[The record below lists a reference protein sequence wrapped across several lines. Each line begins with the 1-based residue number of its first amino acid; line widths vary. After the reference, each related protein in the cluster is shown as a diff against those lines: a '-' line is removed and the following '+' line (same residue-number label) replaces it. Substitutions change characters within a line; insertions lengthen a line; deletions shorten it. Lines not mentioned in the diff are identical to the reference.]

1 MESVSL
7 LMWPSRWLPAVFVA
21 LLAVAVLPV
30 HGRGQQAPIF
40 RGGVQ
45 TVALYATVTDSSGR
59 LVPDL
64 QQKDFDIYDNGKL
77 QTITVFKSDVQP
89 VTVLLT
95 LDTSGSQNLNL
106 DLVVEAAEAFV
117 LRLLPLD
124 KSRITNFDDKIIT
137 SPAFTADRDELVR
150 YIRNGLQ
157 FGNGTRLW
165 DAVDDSMSKLA
176 AVDGRRVVLLLTD
189 GYDEVS
195 LKSTLDSVIRRA
207 QSEDFM
213 VYSVGLQVHLFG
225 QTRKPDSGIRRLAET
240 TGGGYFELT
249 RADDLNSTFTRVAD
263 ELHRQYVLGFAAAV
277 LDNKLHQVEVRVR
290 QPGMTA
296 RARKS
301 YLASKSTQ

>member
-1 MESVSL
+1 MHPWRSL
-7 LMWPSRWLPAVFVA
+7 PVVVVA
-21 LLAVAVLPV
+21 LLAVAVSPG
-30 HGRGQQAPIF
+30 HGQSQQAPIF

-89 VTVLLT
+89 VTVALT

-106 DLVVEAAEAFV
+106 DLVEEAAEAFI

-124 KSRITNFDDKIIT
+124 KARITNFDDKIIS
-137 SPAFTADRDELVR
+137 SPSFTANRDDLIR
-150 YIRNGLQ
+150 YIHGGLQ

-176 AVDGRRVVLLLTD
+176 GVDGRRVVLLLTD

-195 LKSTLDSVIRRA
+195 LQSTLASVIKRA
-207 QSEDFM
+207 ESEDFM
-213 VYSVGLQVHLFG
+213 VYCVGLTVNLFG
-225 QTRKPDSGIRRLAET
+225 RAQKPDKGIRRLAET
-240 TGGGYFELT
+240 TGGGYFELSRT
-249 RADDLNSTFTRVAD
+249 DDLNSTFTRVAD
-263 ELHRQYVLGFAAAV
+263 ELHRQYVLGFAPAV

-301 YLASKSTQ
+301 YLAAKSAQ

>member
-1 MESVSL
+1 MYPL
-7 LMWPSRWLPAVFVA
+7 RGLPAV
-21 LLAVAVLPV
+21 LVAVLAVVVSTV
-30 HGRGQQAPIF
+30 HGQGQQAPLF

-106 DLVVEAAEAFV
+106 ELVEDAAEAFV
-117 LRLLPLD
+117 LRLLPVD
-124 KSRITNFDDKIIT
+124 KARITNFDDKIIT
-137 SPAFTADRDELVR
+137 SPAFTADRDALVG
-150 YIRNGLQ
+150 YIRQGLQ

-165 DAVDDSMSKLA
+165 DAVDDSMTRLA

-195 LKSTLDSVIRRA
+195 LRSTLDSVIKRA
-207 QSEDFM
+207 ESEDFM
-213 VYSVGLQVHLFG
+213 VYCIGLQVHLFNRT
-225 QTRKPDSGIRRLAET
+225 QKPHPGIRKLAET

-249 RADDLNSTFTRVAD
+249 RQDDLNSTFTRVAD
-263 ELHRQYVLGFAAAV
+263 ELHRQYVIGFNPAV

-301 YLASKSTQ
+301 YLASASKSAH

>member
-1 MESVSL
+1 MSGL
-7 LMWPSRWLPAVFVA
+7 LRPSRWLPPVLVA
-21 LLAVAVLPV
+21 LLAVAASTA
-30 HGRGQQAPIF
+30 HGQGQQAPLF

-89 VTVLLT
+89 VTVALT

-106 DLVVEAAEAFV
+106 DLVEEAAEAFI

-124 KSRITNFDDKIIT
+124 KARITNFDDKIIS
-137 SPAFTADRDELVR
+137 SPSFTANRDDLIR
-150 YIRNGLQ
+150 YIHGGLQ

-176 AVDGRRVVLLLTD
+176 GVDGRRVVLLLTD

-195 LKSTLDSVIRRA
+195 LQSTLASVIKRA
-207 QSEDFM
+207 ESEDFM
-213 VYSVGLQVHLFG
+213 VYCVGLTVNLFG
-225 QTRKPDSGIRRLAET
+225 RAQKPDKGIRRLAET
-240 TGGGYFELT
+240 TGGGYFELSRT
-249 RADDLNSTFTRVAD
+249 DDLNSTFTRVAD
-263 ELHRQYVLGFAAAV
+263 ELHRQYVLGFAPAV

-301 YLASKSTQ
+301 YLAAKSAQ

>member
-1 MESVSL
+1 MRRPTRS
-7 LMWPSRWLPAVFVA
+7 SRLFSTVFVA
-21 LLAVAVLPV
+21 LLAVAVSTA
-30 HGRGQQAPIF
+30 HGQGQQAPLF

-106 DLVVEAAEAFV
+106 DLVEEAAEAFV

-124 KSRITNFDDKIIT
+124 KARITNFDDKIIT
-137 SPAFTADRDELVR
+137 SPAFTADRDELVQ
-150 YIRNGLQ
+150 YIRGGLQ

-165 DAVDDSMSKLA
+165 DAVDDSMTKLA

-189 GYDEVS
+189 GYDDGSRE
-195 LKSTLDSVIRRA
+195 STLDAVIRQA
-207 QSEDFM
+207 ESEDFM
-213 VYSVGLQVHLFG
+213 VYSVGLQVHFFN
-225 QTRKPDSGIRRLAET
+225 QTRGPDSGIRRLAET
-240 TGGGYFELT
+240 TGGGYFEL
-249 RADDLNSTFTRVAD
+249 RRDDDLNSTFTRVVD
-263 ELHRQYVLGFAAAV
+263 ELHRQYVLGFSPAV
-277 LDNKLHQVEVRVR
+277 LDNKLHQVDVRVR
-290 QPGMTA
+290 QPGMKA

-301 YLASKSTQ
+301 YLASKSAR

>member
-1 MESVSL
+1 MSL
-7 LMWPSRWLPAVFVA
+7 PKCPSRLFPTVFVA
-21 LLAVAVLPV
+21 LLAVAVSTAN
-30 HGRGQQAPIF
+30 GQSQQAPIF

-106 DLVVEAAEAFV
+106 DLVEDAAEAFV
-117 LRLLPLD
+117 LRLLPQD
-124 KSRITNFDDKIIT
+124 KSRVTNFDDKIIT
-137 SPAFTADRDELVR
+137 SPEFTADRDELVK
-150 YIRNGLQ
+150 YIRRGLQ

-189 GYDEVS
+189 GYDEGS
-195 LKSTLDSVIRRA
+195 QEYTLDSVIKRA
-207 QSEDFM
+207 ESEDFM
-213 VYSVGLQVHLFG
+213 VYSIGLQVNLFG
-225 QTRKPDSGIRRLAET
+225 RLQRPHPGIRKLAET

-249 RADDLNSTFTRVAD
+249 RANDLNSTFTRVAD
-263 ELHRQYVLGFAAAV
+263 ELHRQYVLGFTPPV
-277 LDNKLHQVEVRVR
+277 LDNKLHQIEVRVR

-301 YLASKSTQ
+301 YLAAKSAQ